1 MKVLQINETLNTE
14 IICVIDKSGSMNK
27 IKSDAIGG
35 FNEFLSEQKKL
46 KDNTK
51 ITVNLFDSNYK
62 PLYKSIDI
70 EDADELNESNYVP
83 SSMTALYDAIG
94 LSIDDY
100 KEYSKNAEVKP
111 DRVLMVIIT
120 DGEENKSCEY
130 SRERIFQMID
140 EQSKLGWEFIFLAA
154 NQDAMKTASS
164 INIKS
169 GNTMDFMASSVGMK
183 DTYSKL
189 SNVVRSYRSSS
200 DISSDNLMSDDKS

>member
-1 MKVLQINETLNTE
+1 MKVLEVNETLNTE

-62 PLYKSIDI
+62 SLYKSIDI
-70 EDADELNESNYVP
+70 ESAEELNDANYVP

-100 KEYSKNAEVKP
+100 KEYSKNLEVKP

-120 DGEENKSCEY
+120 DGEENRSTEY
-130 SRERIFQMID
+130 NKERIFEMID

-189 SNVVRSYRSSS
+189 SNAVSSYRSSK